1 LTGKVGDM
9 STTWYGDVMSEPRW
23 LTPDQA
29 DVWAKYRRLRRELQR
44 AQDQQLQR
52 DSGLSAAD
60 YALLAP
66 LSESADGVLRA
77 RELGAEVD
85 WERSRLSHQIS
96 RMEKRGLVTREAC
109 ADDARGSMV
118 RLTEKGR
125 EAIEAAAPTH
135 VENVRRL
142 FFDPLNSDEVRLFGD
157 FLDRILGAVE
167 RNSQ

>member
-1 LTGKVGDM
+1 M
-9 STTWYGDVMSEPRW
+9 
-23 LTPDQA
+23 
-29 DVWAKYRRLRRELQR
+29 
-44 AQDQQLQR
+44 
-52 DSGLSAAD
+52 
-60 YALLAP
+60 
-66 LSESADGVLRA
+66 LRA

-118 RLTEKGR
+118 RLTDKGR

-135 VENVRRL
+135 VDNVRRL
-142 FFDPLNSDEVRLFGD
+142 FFDPLTADEVRLFGD

-167 RNSQ
+167 RESR